1 MVKLTLLM
9 LVNDDENYLNESIK
23 SILNQSFSDFEL
35 ICINLKD
42 TENSLKLLS
51 YYSNENE
58 RIIIRQGQKDTLMDF
73 LNEMIIESNGDYIM
87 VLDSLV
93 SLYPTALDQIYKNI
107 IEKNVDL
114 LMFHPSTS
122 NNQINKNMKYLS
134 RITGNNVF
142 NYQKISE
149 ILFEINDSLCNVVF
163 KKSFLTENDITFNTG
178 VINGL
183 DEFFYNTLL
192 NAKNIFYLNQNF
204 YETINQGRNNND
216 SIYFID
222 YLNRQ
227 NNIVNLF
234 TQKNILVSEVNNK
247 KISNSC
253 SVFEQLS
260 YEIKKQAYS
269 ILREDFLNIIN
280 SENAEKIVM
289 TLNNEN
295 KKKFEQV
302 IISETVEEYDLL
314 KKINEDKQRI
324 YFMERYGKILSSER
338 LKIKKFNNSLV
349 SSNSWK
355 LTKIF
360 RLK

>member
-1 MVKLTLLM
+1 M
-9 LVNDDENYLNESIK
+9 
-23 SILNQSFSDFEL
+23 
-35 ICINLKD
+35 
-42 TENSLKLLS
+42 
-51 YYSNENE
+51 
-58 RIIIRQGQKDTLMDF
+58 
-73 LNEMIIESNGDYIM
+73 
-87 VLDSLV
+87 
-93 SLYPTALDQIYKNI
+93 
-107 IEKNVDL
+107 
-114 LMFHPSTS
+114 
-122 NNQINKNMKYLS
+122 
-134 RITGNNVF
+134 
-142 NYQKISE
+142 
-149 ILFEINDSLCNVVF
+149 
-163 KKSFLTENDITFNTG
+163 
-178 VINGL
+178 
-183 DEFFYNTLL
+183 
-192 NAKNIFYLNQNF
+192 
-204 YETINQGRNNND
+204 
-216 SIYFID
+216 
-222 YLNRQ
+222 
-227 NNIVNLF
+227 F

>member
-204 YETINQGRNNND
+204 SND
-216 SIYFID
+216 
-222 YLNRQ
+222 
-227 NNIVNLF
+227 
-234 TQKNILVSEVNNK
+234 
-247 KISNSC
+247 
-253 SVFEQLS
+253 
-260 YEIKKQAYS
+260 
-269 ILREDFLNIIN
+269 
-280 SENAEKIVM
+280 
-289 TLNNEN
+289 
-295 KKKFEQV
+295 
-302 IISETVEEYDLL
+302 
-314 KKINEDKQRI
+314 
-324 YFMERYGKILSSER
+324 
-338 LKIKKFNNSLV
+338 
-349 SSNSWK
+349 
-355 LTKIF
+355 
-360 RLK
+360 